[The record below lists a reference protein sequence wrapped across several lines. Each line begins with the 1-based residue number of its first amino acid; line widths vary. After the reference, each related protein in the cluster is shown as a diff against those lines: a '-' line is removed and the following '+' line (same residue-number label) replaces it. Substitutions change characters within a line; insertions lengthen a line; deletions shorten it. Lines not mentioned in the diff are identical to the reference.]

1 MERVWRADGV
11 YPADNWSEIPA
22 TSGQMGDEWIAAE
35 CTRIRAALGDN
46 WTADVQREF
55 RRLLANALESSNEP
69 GTLLT
74 MLHWPVALPLIS
86 RVRVLLADGA
96 PFDPK
101 AWERAGFD
109 VSEYPGAELGPGA
122 VCLATRDVGVGDNRS
137 QFHTAAYAFS
147 SGSDGIAVIV
157 ESGSRE
163 VFELTVAFMPAI
175 LGNMRITQPNGG
187 AFESKPIPGVT
198 RDIVDEWKVA
208 NHA

>member
-1 MERVWRADGV
+1 MERAWRADGV
-11 YPADNWSEIPA
+11 YPADNWSEVPA
-22 TSGQMGDEWIAAE
+22 ISGQMGDEWIATECRRISAE
-35 CTRIRAALGDN
+35 LGDG
-46 WTADVQREF
+46 WTVDVQSEF
-55 RRLLANALESSNEP
+55 RRLLANAVESANEA

-74 MLHWPVALPLIS
+74 ILHWPVALPLIS
-86 RVRVLLADGA
+86 RVRVLLADGS

-101 AWERAGFD
+101 AWEGAGFD
-109 VSEYPGAELGPGA
+109 VSEFPGAELGPGA
-122 VCLATRDVGVGDNRS
+122 VCLASREVGAGDDRS

-175 LGNMRITQPNGG
+175 LGNMRITQPNGVV
-187 AFESKPIPGVT
+187 FEAKPIPGIT

>member
-1 MERVWRADGV
+1 MEQAWRADGV
-11 YPADNWSEIPA
+11 YPADNWSDVPA
-22 TSGQMGDEWIAAE
+22 TSGQAGEEWIATECARISAE
-35 CTRIRAALGDN
+35 LGDS

-55 RRLLANALESSNEP
+55 RRLLANALESANEP

-96 PFDPK
+96 PFDPR
-101 AWERAGFD
+101 AWESAGFD

-122 VCLATRDVGVGDNRS
+122 VCLASREVGVGDNGL
-137 QFHTAAYAFS
+137 QLHTAAYAFS

-157 ESGSRE
+157 ESGSKE
-163 VFELTVAFMPAI
+163 VFELTVAFMPVI
-175 LGNMRITQPNGG
+175 LGNMRITQPNGVV
-187 AFESKPIPGVT
+187 FEAKPIAGIT
-198 RDIVDEWKVA
+198 RDVVDEWKVA